1 MRRRRIKVL
10 HFCRKMHATLERIV
24 MVLTAS
30 PASDEFYHAR
40 EDELRRRD
48 AGAQAARDAAI
59 QSALDSKKAGLPA
72 GDPAKRVTEMVAY
85 VKKTLFAEY
94 GIDASDDTLRKKMII
109 YGAWYAN
116 YGTSPLLDPR
126 AIVPSGML
134 TDPLQVPSKTGS
146 RTDVRWENAR
156 DFFNGTDANKTFTAF
171 KFAYY

>member
-1 MRRRRIKVL
+1 
-10 HFCRKMHATLERIV
+10 MHATLERIV

-94 GIDASDDTLRKKMII
+94 GIDASDDTLR
-109 YGAWYAN
+109 
-116 YGTSPLLDPR
+116 
-126 AIVPSGML
+126 
-134 TDPLQVPSKTGS
+134 
-146 RTDVRWENAR
+146 
-156 DFFNGTDANKTFTAF
+156 
-171 KFAYY
+171 